1 MKKIISDLTQLRQK
15 KKGSVFQNIVIYVLY
30 FLFNSFGSGE
40 KPLLF
45 NKKKTDQ
52 LKLQKWLNVSKE
64 GFNEILS
71 TITKI

>member
-1 MKKIISDLTQLRQK
+1 MKKIISDLKQLRQ

-52 LKLQKWLNVSKE
+52 LKLQK
-64 GFNEILS
+64 
-71 TITKI
+71 

>member
-1 MKKIISDLTQLRQK
+1 MKKIISDLKQLRQ

-30 FLFNSFGSGE
+30 FLFNSFGLGE
-40 KPLLF
+40 NPLLF